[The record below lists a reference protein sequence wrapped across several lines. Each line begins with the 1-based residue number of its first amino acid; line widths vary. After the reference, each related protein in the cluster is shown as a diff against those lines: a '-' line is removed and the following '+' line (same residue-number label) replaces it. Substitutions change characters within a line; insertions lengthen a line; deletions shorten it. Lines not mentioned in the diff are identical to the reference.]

1 MLLFSKRPAWLGR
14 WAAAFLAMAAC
25 AAIAPGAHAVPAY
38 AAQTGQ
44 PCQRCHVGG
53 LGPQLTPF
61 GRSFKVHGYTL
72 RNNVFNVPLAMMLQ
86 ASFVHTQKAA
96 PQAVAPNFASNDNFA
111 LDQISVFLAGGLG
124 SHLGAFAQVTYD
136 GVAHAFHWDNLDLRA
151 TTTFNAKG
159 HDVVVG
165 TSVNN
170 SPGVED
176 PWNTLPAWGFPYTSS
191 ALAPGPATSPL
202 LNGALAQ
209 TSLGITGY
217 AWIDDAFY
225 VEAGGYESPGSRA
238 LTQLGVDPTSPGAIN
253 GVAPYVRLAYQ
264 KTIAGATLEGGVF
277 GLGAAIFPG
286 LDRTTGFTDRYTDLG
301 FDASLY
307 KALANTDVI
316 TFNARYTHEHQSL
329 NATCLLSGVPDAGC
343 ASNSVTDFRADAAYY
358 WRNQIGG
365 TIQFFDTTGSP
376 NPVIYSGN
384 RTFKPDSTGL
394 TFQIDGTPFGGLS
407 QPQRRVNMRVGVQ
420 YTIYTRLNGT
430 GIDFDGAGSNA
441 RDDNTFRIFTWF
453 SF

>member
-1 MLLFSKRPAWLGR
+1 MPLFSKWPGRLGR
-14 WAAAFLAMAAC
+14 WAVVLLAMAVF
-25 AAIAPGAHAVPAY
+25 AAVAPAAHAVPAY

-61 GRSFKVHGYTL
+61 GRSFKMHGYTL
-72 RNNVFNVPLAMMLQ
+72 RSNVFNVPLAMMLQ
-86 ASFVHTQKAA
+86 ASFTHTQKAA
-96 PQAVAPNFASNDNFA
+96 PQAVAPDFSSNDNFA
-111 LDQISVFLAGGLG
+111 VDQISLFLAGGLG

-136 GVAHAFHWDNLDLRA
+136 GVTHSFHWDNLDLRA
-151 TTTFNAKG
+151 TTTLDLKG
-159 HDVVVG
+159 HDIVIG
-165 TSVNN
+165 TSINN
-170 SPGVED
+170 SPTVQD
-176 PWNTLPAWGFPYTSS
+176 PWNTLSAWGFPYTSS
-191 ALAPGPATSPL
+191 ELAPGPATSPL

-209 TSLGITGY
+209 TTLGITGY
-217 AWIDDAFY
+217 AWIDDAIY
-225 VEAGGYESPGSRA
+225 VEAGGYQSPGART

-264 KTIAGATLEGGVF
+264 RTIGGATLEGGVF

-286 LDRTTGFTDRYTDLG
+286 LNSTTGFTDHYTDLG
-301 FDASLY
+301 VDASLY

-316 TFNARYTHEHQSL
+316 TFNTRYTHEQQTL
-329 NATCLLSGVPDAGC
+329 NATCLLDGVPDAGC
-343 ASNSVTDFRADAAYY
+343 ARNTVSDFRADAAYY

-376 NPVIYSGN
+376 NSVIYSGN

-407 QPQRRVNMRVGVQ
+407 QPQRRLNVRVGVQ

-430 GIDFDGAGSNA
+430 GINFDGAGSNA
-441 RDDNTFRIFTWF
+441 RDDNTFRVFTWF